1 MHSLPVFVAGSQTA
15 QSMLPDQLHRRVSS
29 GWLGK
34 GHAEAAQRLAADP
47 PRGNQNRQDSMAGQE
62 PATPSSGRSET

>member
-47 PRGNQNRQDSMAGQE
+47 PRGNQNRQVKSLQHPV
-62 PATPSSGRSET
+62 PADQKPEA